1 MHYEG
6 RRLSAHSVLE
16 QQCSKGVAV
25 TGKAIRKAVI
35 EHEELWHAYK
45 RTVEEYDQLKRM
57 YDQLTDEWNKELLHK
72 NGTDAVVGAIRELT
86 DVVRQAA
93 LPPPMM

>member
-1 MHYEG
+1 MHYEEEE
-6 RRLSAHSVLE
+6 LSAHAILE
-16 QQCSKGVAV
+16 QHCSNVV
-25 TGKAIRKAVI
+25 PITGKAIRKAVI

-57 YDQLTDEWNKELLHK
+57 YDQLTDEWNKELLQK